1 MKGAWQSTLPVG
13 REAHFLPPPRHR
25 VERGMVPRQ
34 LVDCRS
40 LCLLWGAPLWRGGC
54 DQRPMFFLQP
64 HGCLPSLARFF
75 LFTLH
80 LQRRDLHT
88 YTHTHIHCVRVCPP
102 YCICRGHFGPIARR
116 DLCQGRGASRA
127 HTSLAARGVDVA
139 WQIASA
145 GRLARKR
152 YGSRPAHGTL
162 RHTHECGRGRRA
174 RASERETEVS
184 TLPTCCRAP
193 DWSSQ
198 RPHVVIIRVPRVRT
212 RREEGV

>member
-1 MKGAWQSTLPVG
+1 MEGATSAQCSSCSLMV
-13 REAHFLPPPRHR
+13 AFL
-25 VERGMVPRQ
+25 
-34 LVDCRS
+34 
-40 LCLLWGAPLWRGGC
+40 
-54 DQRPMFFLQP
+54 F
-64 HGCLPSLARFF
+64 LARSF
-75 LFTLH
+75 LLTLH

-139 WQIASA
+139 WHTASA

-184 TLPTCCRAP
+184 TLLTCCRAP

-198 RPHVVIIRVPRVRT
+198 RPHVVIIRVPRVRA
-212 RREEGV
+212 RREEEGLTSGSWVTNFEPSGRFARCCFPC